1 MHRAR
6 EFSCFLVW
14 HRLMGTHVGCYLFT
28 GLSGLNMPFQN
39 AARII
44 WLQLRFDP

>member
-14 HRLMGTHVGCYLFT
+14 HRLMGTYVDAI
-28 GLSGLNMPFQN
+28 SD
-39 AARII
+39 AATR
-44 WLQLRFDP
+44 QKFDFGPQILMIQR